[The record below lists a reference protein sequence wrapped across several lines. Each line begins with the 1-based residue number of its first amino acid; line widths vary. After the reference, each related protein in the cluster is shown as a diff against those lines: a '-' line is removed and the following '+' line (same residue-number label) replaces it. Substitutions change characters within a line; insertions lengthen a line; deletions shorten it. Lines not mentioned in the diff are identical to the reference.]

1 MDLIGSFLTRYKKIN
16 DEDLEVK
23 NTICQVINTQIK
35 TNLKPED
42 LTIKNYVLSLPVSSI
57 LKSEIF
63 MRKATLLAEINKDLS
78 VPLVDIR

>member
-1 MDLIGSFLTRYKKIN
+1 
-16 DEDLEVK
+16 
-23 NTICQVINTQIK
+23 
-35 TNLKPED
+35 
-42 LTIKNYVLSLPVSSI
+42 VLSLPVSSI